1 VSPQPLTQ
9 GVMVVPSPGVKW
21 PPCQTDHSPLYHADV
36 KDECSYACFHPCA
49 LMACG
54 EATLSLLAGV
64 KEQDN
69 GALEIRQ
76 RASVSS
82 TN

>member
-1 VSPQPLTQ
+1 
-9 GVMVVPSPGVKW
+9 
-21 PPCQTDHSPLYHADV
+21 
-36 KDECSYACFHPCA
+36 
-49 LMACG
+49 MACG
-54 EATLSLLAGV
+54 ETTLSLLVGV

-76 RASVSS
+76 GASVSS

>member
-1 VSPQPLTQ
+1 MPTLPLTQ
-9 GVMVVPSPGVKW
+9 GVIRVPSLGVKW
-21 PPCQTDHSPLYHADV
+21 PPCQTDHSPPHADV

-54 EATLSLLAGV
+54 ETTLSLLAGV